1 MGFPGVSD
9 HKEYVCNAGDLG
21 LIPGSG
27 KSPGEGNG
35 YSLQYSFLENT
46 MDRGGW
52 LTTVHGIAESDMTEQ
67 HTHTHTHTHSLLG

>member
-1 MGFPGVSD
+1 MAFFPRKTVSTGFPGVSD
-9 HKEYVCNAGDLG
+9 HKESVCNTGDLG

-35 YSLQYSFLENT
+35 YSLQYSCLENT

-52 LTTVHGIAESDMTEQ
+52 LTTVHGIAKSRT
-67 HTHTHTHTHSLLG
+67 